1 MTTSSSA
8 PALQTLRCEIDADG
22 IATLTFDDPGSA
34 VNTMTE
40 QWQHDLAPD
49 LQSQV
54 TLQFGTRDDQ
64 GGFTPA
70 GVVVGTA
77 RSRTDRVIS
86 AAASLNYQLSQTV
99 TTRALYQISNS
110 SGGGAGDVTQNL
122 VLVGLRKT
130 F

>member
-1 MTTSSSA
+1 MRTLLTYVSGGQPVDDYLELLREELALGEDLRA
-8 PALQTLRCEIDADG
+8 PDWRK
-22 IATLTFDDPGSA
+22 
-34 VNTMTE
+34 
-40 QWQHDLAPD
+40 HDLAPD